1 MKKKVISAMLAA
13 AMIISVTG
21 CGNNGGTES
30 AKDTTASGTETAV
43 SDTKKD
49 GAATIEF
56 WTNNRHDEAYMN
68 EMIDSFNA
76 SHSDIQINYTI
87 LTDDWANSIQL
98 AYQGGTAP
106 DIISIQ
112 ASDNMT
118 LQTYVDAGIFYN
130 IKDYIAGDEEFQ
142 KVTEAYDHKYEG
154 LTSFGDDIYWVPN
167 GVRTGTRI
175 EWNKDLVNAAGAT
188 EIPSK
193 LSDFVE
199 LAKAATND
207 STYGI
212 AFTSSSPFSRW
223 LEGCGEMSG
232 ATPGGYDYANGV
244 YDFSSWKEIV
254 EEAAKLYADGS
265 VLPGSENQGVDNS
278 RALFAQG
285 AFALWGNASQEA
297 GVFTDQFPCSFDWG
311 VAELPTLSGEVK
323 GALSCSPN
331 GGYVMLSSCEN
342 KDAAWEV
349 IKYFSSEDFLKGY
362 FEGGY
367 SIPLSGYMSNIVDTS
382 NIGRLADFELQ
393 DYEDVYPAT
402 PAVSVEGDDWKTV
415 LWNVVLGYVSADEAI
430 EDLNTRYNAALESGL
445 SNGTCKRVIVE
456 NYDPLQPSAGTVTYK
471 TE

>member
-1 MKKKVISAMLAA
+1 M
-13 AMIISVTG
+13 
-21 CGNNGGTES
+21 
-30 AKDTTASGTETAV
+30 
-43 SDTKKD
+43 
-49 GAATIEF
+49 
-56 WTNNRHDEAYMN
+56 
-68 EMIDSFNA
+68 
-76 SHSDIQINYTI
+76 
-87 LTDDWANSIQL
+87 
-98 AYQGGTAP
+98 
-106 DIISIQ
+106 
-112 ASDNMT
+112 
-118 LQTYVDAGIFYN
+118 DAGIFYN

-311 VAELPTLSGEVK
+311 VAELPTLTGEVK

-349 IKYFSSEDFLKGY
+349 IKYFQVKIS
-362 FEGGY
+362 
-367 SIPLSGYMSNIVDTS
+367 
-382 NIGRLADFELQ
+382 
-393 DYEDVYPAT
+393 
-402 PAVSVEGDDWKTV
+402 
-415 LWNVVLGYVSADEAI
+415 
-430 EDLNTRYNAALESGL
+430 
-445 SNGTCKRVIVE
+445 
-456 NYDPLQPSAGTVTYK
+456 
-471 TE
+471 

>member
-30 AKDTTASGTETAV
+30 AKDTTVSGTETEV

-56 WTNNRHDEAYMN
+56 WTNNRHDEVYMN

-188 EIPSK
+188 EIP
-193 LSDFVE
+193 
-199 LAKAATND
+199 
-207 STYGI
+207 
-212 AFTSSSPFSRW
+212 
-223 LEGCGEMSG
+223 
-232 ATPGGYDYANGV
+232 
-244 YDFSSWKEIV
+244 
-254 EEAAKLYADGS
+254 
-265 VLPGSENQGVDNS
+265 
-278 RALFAQG
+278 
-285 AFALWGNASQEA
+285 
-297 GVFTDQFPCSFDWG
+297 
-311 VAELPTLSGEVK
+311 
-323 GALSCSPN
+323 
-331 GGYVMLSSCEN
+331 
-342 KDAAWEV
+342 
-349 IKYFSSEDFLKGY
+349 
-362 FEGGY
+362 
-367 SIPLSGYMSNIVDTS
+367 
-382 NIGRLADFELQ
+382 
-393 DYEDVYPAT
+393 
-402 PAVSVEGDDWKTV
+402 
-415 LWNVVLGYVSADEAI
+415 
-430 EDLNTRYNAALESGL
+430 
-445 SNGTCKRVIVE
+445 
-456 NYDPLQPSAGTVTYK
+456 
-471 TE
+471 

>member
-118 LQTYVDAGIFYN
+118 LQTYVDAGMYFN
-130 IKDYIAGDEEFQ
+130 IYDFMGVYEFLLF
-142 KVTEAYDHKYEG
+142 VWEAYEHKYER

-311 VAELPTLSGEVK
+311 VAELPTLTGEVK

-331 GGYVMLSSCEN
+331 GGDVMLSSCEN

-349 IKYFSSEDFLKGY
+349 IKYFSSEDFL
-362 FEGGY
+362 
-367 SIPLSGYMSNIVDTS
+367 
-382 NIGRLADFELQ
+382 
-393 DYEDVYPAT
+393 
-402 PAVSVEGDDWKTV
+402 
-415 LWNVVLGYVSADEAI
+415 
-430 EDLNTRYNAALESGL
+430 
-445 SNGTCKRVIVE
+445 
-456 NYDPLQPSAGTVTYK
+456 
-471 TE
+471 

>member
-175 EWNKDLVNAAGAT
+175 EWNKDLVNAAGTLQGIIEELDTGMRRQFT
-188 EIPSK
+188 EKFQEIRVEFDKVFKQLFGGGKGTLELTEEEDVLEAGIRIISQPPGKKLQNMMQLSGGEKALTAIALLFAIQNLKPSPFCLLDEIEAALDDSNVGRFAGYLQK
-193 LSDFVE
+193 LTKNTQFIIITHRRGTMN
-199 LAKAATND
+199 AAD
-207 STYGI
+207 RLYGI
-212 AFTSSSPFSRW
+212 TMQ
-223 LEGCGEMSG
+223 EK
-232 ATPGGYDYANGV
+232 GV
-244 YDFSSWKEIV
+244 STLV
-254 EEAAKLYADGS
+254 S
-265 VLPGSENQGVDNS
+265 VDLVENQ
-278 RALFAQG
+278 LTQ
-285 AFALWGNASQEA
+285 
-297 GVFTDQFPCSFDWG
+297 
-311 VAELPTLSGEVK
+311 
-323 GALSCSPN
+323 
-331 GGYVMLSSCEN
+331 
-342 KDAAWEV
+342 
-349 IKYFSSEDFLKGY
+349 
-362 FEGGY
+362 
-367 SIPLSGYMSNIVDTS
+367 
-382 NIGRLADFELQ
+382 
-393 DYEDVYPAT
+393 
-402 PAVSVEGDDWKTV
+402 
-415 LWNVVLGYVSADEAI
+415 
-430 EDLNTRYNAALESGL
+430 
-445 SNGTCKRVIVE
+445 
-456 NYDPLQPSAGTVTYK
+456 
-471 TE
+471 

>member
-1 MKKKVISAMLAA
+1 MLAA

-21 CGNNGGTES
+21 CGNNGGNRKCERY
-30 AKDTTASGTETAV
+30 DRFRTETAV
-43 SDTKKD
+43 SDTKKAVQRRLNS
-49 GAATIEF
+49 GQQ
-56 WTNNRHDEAYMN
+56 RHDEAYMN

-199 LAKAATND
+199 LAKD
-207 STYGI
+207 SY
-212 AFTSSSPFSRW
+212 
-223 LEGCGEMSG
+223 
-232 ATPGGYDYANGV
+232 
-244 YDFSSWKEIV
+244 
-254 EEAAKLYADGS
+254 
-265 VLPGSENQGVDNS
+265 Q
-278 RALFAQG
+278 
-285 AFALWGNASQEA
+285 
-297 GVFTDQFPCSFDWG
+297 
-311 VAELPTLSGEVK
+311 
-323 GALSCSPN
+323 
-331 GGYVMLSSCEN
+331 
-342 KDAAWEV
+342 
-349 IKYFSSEDFLKGY
+349 
-362 FEGGY
+362 
-367 SIPLSGYMSNIVDTS
+367 
-382 NIGRLADFELQ
+382 
-393 DYEDVYPAT
+393 
-402 PAVSVEGDDWKTV
+402 
-415 LWNVVLGYVSADEAI
+415 
-430 EDLNTRYNAALESGL
+430 
-445 SNGTCKRVIVE
+445 
-456 NYDPLQPSAGTVTYK
+456 
-471 TE
+471 